1 MTDPFKNLQTVL
13 QAANLPA
20 NNFPVTSRYY
30 RVGTATLEKND
41 GTSII
46 YLKRR
51 IIPPADSLTLIVE
64 HQVKQGDRLDNVTA
78 AYIGDPEQFWQIADA
93 NNAIKP
99 EELTEDH
106 GSWLRITQPAGTT
119 GI

>member
-1 MTDPFKNLQTVL
+1 M
-13 QAANLPA
+13 
-20 NNFPVTSRYY
+20 
-30 RVGTATLEKND
+30 GTATLEKSD

-51 IIPPADSLTLIVE
+51 IIPPAESLTLILE
-64 HQVKQGDRLDNVTA
+64 HQVKQGDRLDNLSA

-93 NNAIKP
+93 NNAMKP
-99 EELTEDH
+99 EALTDNH

>member
-1 MTDPFKNLQTVL
+1 MNDPFKNLQTVL

-20 NNFPVTSRYY
+20 NSFPVTSRYY
-30 RVGTATLEKND
+30 RIGTATLQKAD
-41 GTSII
+41 GTSVI

-51 IIPPADSLTLIVE
+51 IIPPAENLTLLLE
-64 HQVKQGDRLDNVTA
+64 HQVKQGDRLDNISA

-93 NNAIKP
+93 NNAMKP
-99 EELTEDH
+99 EELTDNH

>member
-1 MTDPFKNLQTVL
+1 MNDPFKNLQTVL

-30 RVGTATLEKND
+30 RVGTATLQKSD
-41 GTSII
+41 GTNII

-51 IIPPADSLTLIVE
+51 IIPPAENLTLVLE
-64 HQVKQGDRLDNVTA
+64 HQVKQGDRLDNLSA

-93 NNAIKP
+93 NNAMKP
-99 EELTEDH
+99 EELTDEP
-106 GSWLRITQPAGTT
+106 GRWLRITQPPGTT

>member
-1 MTDPFKNLQTVL
+1 MNDPFKNLQTVL
-13 QAANLPA
+13 QAANLA
-20 NNFPVTSRYY
+20 TNHFPVTSRYY
-30 RVGTATLEKND
+30 RIATATLQKAD
-41 GTSII
+41 GTSVA

-51 IIPPADSLTLIVE
+51 IIPPAESLTLITE
-64 HQVKQGDRLDNVTA
+64 HQVKQGDRMDNLAA

-93 NNAIKP
+93 NNAMKP
-99 EELTEDH
+99 EELTDDH

>member
-1 MTDPFKNLQTVL
+1 MNDPFKSLQTVL

-20 NNFPVTSRYY
+20 NSFPVTSRYY
-30 RVGTATLEKND
+30 RVGTATMEKPD
-41 GTSII
+41 GTPII

-51 IIPPADSLTLIVE
+51 IIPPAENLTLILE
-64 HQVKQGDRLDNVTA
+64 HQVKQGDRLDNLSA

-93 NNAIKP
+93 NTAIKP
-99 EELTEDH
+99 EELTENH
-106 GSWLRITQPAGTT
+106 GSWLRITGPAGTT